1 MASLTTT
8 FIDAQ
13 RNRNTSIYQN
23 PSSRPV
29 QGTVRVARFSY
40 PLSASLAAAD
50 TIDLGFLNLGAV
62 KIIPESSRVINP
74 TADADYSA
82 ILTLQKV
89 DAAGNAT
96 EVAHTGTPATP
107 AATTANAVTSFV
119 RPSSLLVPDVA
130 VTDYLRILVG
140 TVTTAAST
148 GTLLFEIAYTSEE
161 AP

>member
-13 RNRNTSIYQN
+13 RNRSLSLFQN
-23 PSSRPV
+23 PNARPV
-29 QGTVRVARFSY
+29 QGTLRIAKFSY
-40 PLSASLAAAD
+40 TLAASLAAGD

-62 KIIPESSRVINP
+62 KVIPELSRVINR

-89 DAAGNAT
+89 DAGGTAT
-96 EVAHTGTPATP
+96 ELAHTGTPSTP
-107 AATTANAVTSFV
+107 AATTANAATAFV
-119 RPSSLLVPDVA
+119 RPSTLVVPDVS
-130 VTDYLRILVG
+130 VNDFLRILVG

-148 GTLLFEIAYTSEE
+148 GTLDFEIAYVSEE